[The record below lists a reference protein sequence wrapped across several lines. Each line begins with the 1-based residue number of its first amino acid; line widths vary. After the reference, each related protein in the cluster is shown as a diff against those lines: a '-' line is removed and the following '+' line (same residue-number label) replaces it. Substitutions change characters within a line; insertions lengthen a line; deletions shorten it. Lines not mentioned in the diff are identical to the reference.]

1 MYAINLFTKEPTYLK
16 IIEWPVLSES
26 ISSFY
31 WYNWFA
37 FAIIANS
44 VAEELVM
51 RAILI
56 DRLQKLFGKT
66 WIAILVPA
74 LLFGSYHIYQGV
86 TGLVC
91 ATLMGVVFGIHYARY
106 CRLLPLVIAHT
117 ICSIFSY
124 AIYFLYHPY
133 E

>member
-1 MYAINLFTKEPTYLK
+1 MLL
-16 IIEWPVLSES
+16 ES
-26 ISSFY
+26 ISSLY

-51 RAILI
+51 RAFLI
-56 DRLQKLFGKT
+56 DRLQKLIGNT

-74 LLFGSYHIYQGV
+74 LLFGSYHIYQGI
-86 TGLVC
+86 TGLVS
-91 ATLMGVVFGIHYARY
+91 ATLMGIIFGIHYARY
-106 CRLLPLVIAHT
+106 RKLLPLVIGHS
-117 ICSIFSY
+117 ICNFFSY